1 MELGVLKDIVIIF
14 ALSTFVNFLFTRIK
28 VPAIIGYL
36 LTGVIAGPYLLGLIS
51 SPENVEVMAEIG
63 VILLMFTIGL
73 EFSLNHLL
81 KIRRMVFLGGFMQL
95 LLTAGVTMLVARVY
109 HFAWNEAVFV
119 GFLTALSS
127 TAVVL
132 KLLQERS
139 ELTTHHGKTIV
150 GILIFQDIILVPLL
164 LLTPMLGGETGE
176 VGNDLLM
183 LMLKTVGIMIF
194 IWAGTKWIMPWVLH
208 QIAMTRSQELFLMS
222 ILLIC
227 LAVAMLTNELGMSLA
242 FGAFLA
248 GLMISD
254 TEYSHSA
261 FGNLIPFKDVF
272 TSFFFVSIG
281 MLLDLGYVSE
291 HPWLV
296 IGTVLIVILIKA
308 IIAGFTAF
316 TVGHAFI
323 GTVAV
328 GLALAQVGE
337 FSFILAGLGLTHE
350 IITPAHFQL
359 FLAIAITSMALS
371 PLLIHVSKH
380 LSRVIMKLPLP
391 PFLVNGLYPLKQVE
405 IPKINNHIVLIGKD
419 SRAINLASMIKTME
433 LPFTSVI
440 FDADRARQE
449 MDKGNLAVYGDATYE
464 PVLREAYVHTAEMVI
479 LSVGNLITS
488 MSVVEHIRAL
498 NKHAHIIVR
507 TRHVTDV
514 EELYRLG
521 ANQVI
526 PEEFETAID
535 FFERILGKYLIPRM
549 EIEKAIARTR
559 EDNYGIFR
567 ERKEPGGHSLL
578 KDIPDIE
585 IAAVKVGEKSVFA
598 GKTIAQT
605 ALRKTC
611 GVTMVAI
618 NKGGTVIPNP
628 EPSTVINGDDI
639 AYLLG
644 KPEMIA
650 IASNILSE
658 PLRSEMS
665 SPDKAISGTIAI

>member
-14 ALSTFVNFLFTRIK
+14 ALSTFVNFIFTRIR

-36 LTGVIAGPYLLGLIS
+36 ITGVVAGPYLLKLIS

-81 KIRRMVFLGGFMQL
+81 KIRRIVFLGGFMQL
-95 LLTAGVTMLVARVY
+95 LLTAGVTMLLARVY
-109 HFAWNEAVFV
+109 HFEWNEAVFV

-139 ELTTHHGKTIV
+139 ELTTHYGKTIV
-150 GILIFQDIILVPLL
+150 GILIFQDIILIPLL
-164 LLTPMLGGETGE
+164 LFTPMLGGETAD
-176 VGNDLLM
+176 VGNDLLI
-183 LMLKTVGIMIF
+183 LMLKTIGILIF
-194 IWAGTKWIMPWVLH
+194 LWAGTRWLMPWLLH
-208 QIAMTRSQELFLMS
+208 LIAMTRSQELFLMS
-222 ILLIC
+222 LLLIC
-227 LAVAMLTNELGMSLA
+227 LAVAMLTHELGMSLA

-281 MLLDLGYVSE
+281 MLLDLGFVAD

-296 IGTVLIVILIKA
+296 LATVLLVIAVKT

-316 TVGHAFI
+316 SLGHTFF
-323 GTVAV
+323 GTVVV
-328 GLALAQVGE
+328 GLSLAQVGE
-337 FSFILAGLGLTHE
+337 FSFILAGLGLANG
-350 IITPAHFQL
+350 IITPYHFQL
-359 FLAIAITSMALS
+359 FLAVAITSMALS
-371 PLLIHVSKH
+371 PFLIQGSKP
-380 LSRVIMKLPLP
+380 LANLVLRLPLP
-391 PFLVNGLYPLKQVE
+391 PFLVNGLFPLRQVE
-405 IPKINNHIVLIGKD
+405 IPEISKHVVLIGKD
-419 SRAINLASMIKTME
+419 SRAINLASMIKTMG
-433 LPFTSVI
+433 LPFTAIV
-440 FDADRARQE
+440 FDTDRARSGME
-449 MDKGNLAVYGDATYE
+449 KGHLVVFGDATYE
-464 PVLREAYVHTAEMVI
+464 PVLKEAYVHAAEIVVV
-479 LSVGNLITS
+479 SVGNLITS
-488 MSVVEHIRAL
+488 MSIVEHVRAM

-507 TRHVTDV
+507 TRHVTDI

-535 FFERILGKYLIPRM
+535 FYERILGKYLLPRM
-549 EIEKAIARTR
+549 DIERAIARTR

-567 ERKEPGGHSLL
+567 DKGKVGGYSLL

-598 GKTIAQT
+598 GKTIAET
-605 ALRKTC
+605 AMRKTS

-618 NKGGTVIPNP
+618 KHGETVTPNP
-628 EPSTVINGDDI
+628 DPSTVINANDI
-639 AYLLG
+639 VYLLG

-650 IASNILSE
+650 IASDLLTKE
-658 PLRSEMS
+658 VEKP
-665 SPDKAISGTIAI
+665 

>member
-14 ALSTFVNFLFTRIK
+14 ALSTFVNFIFTRIK
-28 VPAIIGYL
+28 IPAIIGYL
-36 LTGVIAGPYLLGLIS
+36 ITGVIAGPHLLRLIS

-81 KIRRMVFLGGFMQL
+81 NIRKLVFLGGFMQL
-95 LLTAGVTMLVARVY
+95 LLTATVTMLAARVF
-109 HFAWNEAVFV
+109 HFEWTEAIFV

-139 ELTTHHGKTIV
+139 ELTSHYGMTIV
-150 GILIFQDIILVPLL
+150 GILIFQDIVLIPLL
-164 LLTPMLGGETGE
+164 LFTPVLGGATSD
-176 VGNDLLM
+176 VGHDLLI
-183 LMLKTVGIMIF
+183 LMLKSAGILVF
-194 IWAGTKWIMPWVLH
+194 IWAGTKWLMPRVLH
-208 QIAMTRSQELFLMS
+208 LIAMTRSQELFLMS
-222 ILLIC
+222 LLLIC
-227 LAVAMLTNELGMSLA
+227 LAVAMLTHQLGMSLA

-281 MLLDLGYVSE
+281 MLLDLGFVAD
-291 HPWLV
+291 HPWLIIGAVALV
-296 IGTVLIVILIKA
+296 IILKTF
-308 IIAGFTAF
+308 IAGMTAF
-316 TVGHAFI
+316 TLGHTFF
-323 GTVAV
+323 GTVVV
-328 GLALAQVGE
+328 GLSLAQVGE
-337 FSFILAGLGLTHE
+337 FSFILAGVGLTNG
-350 IITPAHFQL
+350 IITPDHYQL
-359 FLAIAITSMALS
+359 FLAVAITSMALS
-371 PLLIHVSKH
+371 PLMIQVSKP
-380 LSRVIMKLPLP
+380 LANLILRLPLP
-391 PFLVNGLYPLKQVE
+391 PFIVNGLFPLKQVDIPE
-405 IPKINNHIVLIGKD
+405 ISKHVVLIGKD
-419 SRAINLASMIKTME
+419 SRAINLAAMIKSMG
-433 LPFTSVI
+433 LPFTSVV
-440 FDADRARQE
+440 FDTDRARRE
-449 MDKGNLAVYGDATYE
+449 MEKGNLTVFGDATYE
-464 PVLREAYVHTAEMVI
+464 PVLRQAFVHTAELVVV
-479 LSVGNLITS
+479 SVGNLIMALS
-488 MSVVEHIRAL
+488 IVEHIRAM
-498 NKHAHIIVR
+498 NKHAHVIVR
-507 TRHVTDV
+507 TRHVTDI

-521 ANQVI
+521 ASQVI

-549 EIEKAIARTR
+549 NIEQAIARTR

-567 ERKEPGGHSLL
+567 EKSGVSGQSLL

-598 GKTIAQT
+598 GKTIAET
-605 ALRKTC
+605 AMRKTC

-618 NKGGTVIPNP
+618 RHDDSVLPNP
-628 EPSTVINGDDI
+628 EPSTRIYGNDI

-650 IASNILSE
+650 IATDLLTKEIQ
-658 PLRSEMS
+658 
-665 SPDKAISGTIAI
+665 K

>member
-14 ALSTFVNFLFTRIK
+14 ALSTFVNFIFTRIR

-36 LTGVIAGPYLLGLIS
+36 ITGVVAGPYLLKLIS

-81 KIRRMVFLGGFMQL
+81 KIRRIVFLGGFMQL
-95 LLTAGVTMLVARVY
+95 LLTAGVTMLLARVY
-109 HFAWNEAVFV
+109 HFEWNEAVFV

-139 ELTTHHGKTIV
+139 ELTTHYGKTIV
-150 GILIFQDIILVPLL
+150 GILIFQDIILIPLL
-164 LLTPMLGGETGE
+164 LFTPMLGGETAD
-176 VGNDLLM
+176 VGNDLLF
-183 LMLKTVGIMIF
+183 LMLKTIGILIF
-194 IWAGTKWIMPWVLH
+194 LWAGTRWLMPWLLH
-208 QIAMTRSQELFLMS
+208 LIAMTRSQELFLMS
-222 ILLIC
+222 LLLIC
-227 LAVAMLTNELGMSLA
+227 LAVAMLTHELGMSLA

-281 MLLDLGYVSE
+281 MLLDLGFVAE

-296 IGTVLIVILIKA
+296 LATVLLVIAVKT

-316 TVGHAFI
+316 SLGHTFF
-323 GTVAV
+323 GTVVV
-328 GLALAQVGE
+328 GLSLAQVGE
-337 FSFILAGLGLTHE
+337 FSFILAGLGLTNG
-350 IITPAHFQL
+350 IITPSHFQL
-359 FLAIAITSMALS
+359 FLAVAITSMALS
-371 PLLIHVSKH
+371 PFLIQGSKP
-380 LSRVIMKLPLP
+380 LANLILRLPLP
-391 PFLVNGLYPLKQVE
+391 PFLVNGLFPLRQVE
-405 IPKINNHIVLIGKD
+405 IPEISKHVVLIGKD
-419 SRAINLASMIKTME
+419 SRAINLAAMIKTMG
-433 LPFTSVI
+433 LPFTSIV
-440 FDADRARQE
+440 FDTDKARSGME
-449 MDKGNLAVYGDATYE
+449 KGHLVVFGDATYE
-464 PVLREAYVHTAEMVI
+464 PVLKEAYVHTAEIVVV
-479 LSVGNLITS
+479 SVGNLITA
-488 MSVVEHIRAL
+488 MSIVEHVRAM

-507 TRHVTDV
+507 TRHVTDI

-535 FFERILGKYLIPRM
+535 FYERILGKYLLPRM
-549 EIEKAIARTR
+549 DIERAIARTR

-567 ERKEPGGHSLL
+567 DKSKVGGYSLL

-598 GKTIAQT
+598 GKTIAET

-618 NKGGTVIPNP
+618 RQGETVTPNP
-628 EPSTVINGDDI
+628 VPSTVININDI

-644 KPEMIA
+644 KSEMIA
-650 IASNILSE
+650 IASDLLTKE
-658 PLRSEMS
+658 VEKP
-665 SPDKAISGTIAI
+665 